1 METKSIDGIG
11 KGKLTN
17 DGGLNHKVG
26 VGTSASFNGGGKEYQ
41 GETVTTAKAG
51 SIGSWN
57 LAPETVAKLTAFS
70 EELRSLT
77 RLEGPLSST
86 HCWLAQAWLQW

>member
-1 METKSIDGIG
+1 MTHSVLAAGLTAPARTRTAARIKWRHTSIDSCG

-26 VGTSASFNGGGKEYQ
+26 VGTSASFNGGGKENQ

-51 SIGSWN
+51 STGSWN
-57 LAPETVAKLTAFS
+57 LAPETVAKLTAF
-70 EELRSLT
+70 
-77 RLEGPLSST
+77 
-86 HCWLAQAWLQW
+86 Q